1 MSQKDWFEEYM
12 VDKRKKV
19 ARKPNKPRRPAR
31 MEPKGDERFMDGFKP
46 PSFPSHWSLT
56 NKRDYLCSTLP
67 IPWTMMAN
75 KDLTP
80 TDILVYC
87 VIREDLRNSDKK
99 EFSGT
104 NKYLAWRTNR
114 VYMAVATSVQKM
126 VKMGILSMKGR
137 TVDRKLVISKDFL
150 PTLEEPHVDIYFGTL
165 YHSNFNLGENI
176 LYMYFVANHGYFRQ
190 NYTGGFFDFTLQEY
204 SKKAGVAPSTVKEY
218 IKKLNNL
225 RFIEVYVC
233 SANKFRIKAIKSVKY
248 SYLTVNP
255 ENYIKKEEPKPPQS
269 RTFRFLIDSKTY
281 LVSVTRDSRDNCL
294 VGTITNVP
302 GKVSFQ
308 IQSKDTFVS
317 DLRECVRNYTQQNKD
332 K

>member
-12 VDKRKKV
+12 ADKRKKV
-19 ARKPNKPRRPAR
+19 ARKPNKPRGPVRI
-31 MEPKGDERFMDGFKP
+31 EPQGDENFMDGFEP
-46 PSFPSHWSLT
+46 PAFPSHWSLK

-67 IPWTMMAN
+67 IPWAMIAN

-80 TDILVYC
+80 TDVLVYC
-87 VIREDLRNSDKK
+87 VIREDLRNSGKK

-114 VYMAVATSVQKM
+114 AYMPVATSVQKM
-126 VKMGILSMKGR
+126 VKMRLLSTKGS
-137 TVDRKLVISKDFL
+137 TINRKLIISKDFL
-150 PTLEEPHVDIYFGTL
+150 PTLDEPHVDIYFGTL
-165 YHSNFNLGENI
+165 YHSNFNLGENA
-176 LYMYFVANHGYFRQ
+176 LYMYFVTNHGYFRQ
-190 NYTGGFFDFTLQEY
+190 NYSCGFFDFTLQEY
-204 SKKAGVAPSTVKEY
+204 SEKTGATPSIVKRY
-218 IKKLNNL
+218 IKRLNDL
-225 RFIEVYVC
+225 KFIEVYVC
-233 SANKFRIKAIKSVKY
+233 SADKFRIRAIKSVRY
-248 SYLTVNP
+248 AYLTVNP
-255 ENYIKKEEPKPPQS
+255 ENYIKKEEVKPSLS

-281 LVSVTRDSRDNCL
+281 VVSVTRDSRNNCF

-317 DLRECVRNYTQQNKD
+317 DLRECVKNYTLQNKN